1 MSRFRA
7 VFASRHVILPIVHVS
22 GREQALRNVGV
33 ARAGGADGVFLISH
47 GAVSDTNLLG
57 IYEEARH
64 AHSGWWVGVNCLSWR
79 AEALFERLPAGT
91 QGAWVDDA
99 LIDES
104 SDDQPAAA
112 RVLEAQKGHGWG
124 GLYFGGVAFKYQRPV
139 RDAAAAARRAVP
151 YMDVVTTSGP
161 GTGQA
166 AAPAKVRRMKE
177 AVGAAPLALASGV
190 TPENVPDYL
199 PWADCFLV
207 STGISYNFEEL
218 DPARL
223 ADLVRVVRAWQGR
236 GGAGI

>member
-1 MSRFRA
+1 MSRFRC
-7 VFASRHVILPIVHVS
+7 VFASRHVVLPIIHVS
-22 GREQALRNVGV
+22 GVEQALRNAAL
-33 ARAGGADGVFLISH
+33 ARAAGADGAFLISH
-47 GAVSDTNLLG
+47 GAASDEKLLA
-57 IYEEARH
+57 IYEEARQ
-64 AHSGWWVGVNCLSWR
+64 ALPGWWVGVNCLSWP
-79 AEALFERLPAGT
+79 AEGLFSRLPADA

-99 LIDES
+99 QIDES
-104 SDDQPAAA
+104 CDEQPAAS
-112 RVLEAQKGHGWG
+112 RVLEAQRRSGWQ

-139 RDAAAAARRAVP
+139 RDLAAAARRAVP

-166 AAPAKVRRMKE
+166 AAPAKVRAMKE
-177 AVGAAPLALASGV
+177 AVGNAPLALASGV

-223 ADLVRVVRAWQGR
+223 ADLVRVVRAW
-236 GGAGI
+236 GGQARARI

>member
-1 MSRFRA
+1 MNRFRV
-7 VFASRHVILPIVHVS
+7 VFASRHVVLPIVHVC
-22 GREQALRNVGV
+22 GREQALRNVAL
-33 ARAGGADGVFLISH
+33 ARASGADGTFLISH
-47 GAVSDTNLLG
+47 GAVSDTELLA
-57 IYEEARH
+57 IYGEARL
-64 AHSGWWVGVNCLSWR
+64 AQPGWWVGVNCLSWPP
-79 AEALFERLPAGT
+79 EALFARLPVGM

-112 RVLEAQKGHGWG
+112 RVLEAQCRHGWQ

-139 RDAAAAARRAVP
+139 RDLAAAAQRAVS

-166 AAPAKVRRMKE
+166 AAPNKVRAMKQ
-177 AVGAAPLALASGV
+177 AIGNAPLALASGV
-190 TPENVPDYL
+190 TPENVTDYL
-199 PWADCFLV
+199 PCADCFLV

-223 ADLVRVVRAWQGR
+223 ADLVRVVRAFR
-236 GGAGI
+236 